1 MIPFHI
7 IYSWLFKSFRINGET
22 ELIQRLK
29 NENYKKIMIIKRS
42 WIFAL
47 FTIWIPLL
55 IMSLGIISIIIAY
68 SSISIIPIRNTIIG
82 GNILMMIILTFSSV
96 RYVLHFRQIHKKAEI
111 SSDLEVLEKN
121 LSLWDSYFINFF
133 NWSITN
139 QLILVITMITEI
151 VLIIAYQGAL
161 WDHFWILMTDIF
173 VMITEIYFLKV
184 YRKRMIYLEMDYNII
199 VPWKIFF
206 VNQSWVLSSIQ
217 SIEWSK
223 IKTVRSAFPSKIASF
238 FDYGTVDVLTEWDSF
253 AMMWVMSMYYV
264 TDPDWVVSSI
274 QMLLKDW
281 IPWNWST
288 STVIE
293 SQTIIND
300 NDITSHEHAMDT
312 RGKVRDVLR

>member
-29 NENYKKIMIIKRS
+29 NDNYKKIMIIKRS

-47 FTIWIPLL
+47 FTIWIPLV
-55 IMSLGIISIIIAY
+55 IISLGIISITIAY
-68 SSISIIPIRNTIIG
+68 SSIAVPIIRNTIII
-82 GNILMMIILTFSSV
+82 GNILMMIILTFSSI
-96 RYVLHFRQIHKKAEI
+96 RYVLHFREIHKKAEI
-111 SSDLEVLEKN
+111 STDLWLLEKD
-121 LSLWDSYFINFF
+121 LALGDSYFINFF

-139 QLILVITMITEI
+139 QLILAITMIIEI
-151 VLIIAYQGAL
+151 TLVIVYKEKLG
-161 WDHFWILMTDIF
+161 DHFWILMTDIF
-173 VMITEIYFLKV
+173 VMLTEMYFIKI
-184 YRKRMIYLEMDYNII
+184 YRKRMIDLEMDYNVI
-199 VPWKIFF
+199 VPGKIFF
-206 VNQSWVLSSIQ
+206 VNQSWVLSSVQ

-238 FDYGTVDVLTEWDSF
+238 FDYGTVDVLTEWDTF
-253 AMMWVMSMYYV
+253 AMMGVMSMYYV
-264 TDPDWVVSSI
+264 TDPDGVVSSI
-274 QMLLKDW
+274 QTLLKDW
-281 IPWNWST
+281 ISWNWGS